1 MRPEARKSSAS
12 HGRDDGQRG
21 WERRG
26 QDMERGHE
34 GEAHPGLAERLG
46 WARLA
51 EPGGQPYEQI
61 HLQAVQLGLHMPH
74 CSPRPWMGV

>member
-1 MRPEARKSSAS
+1 MGEMMGRGGGNGEARIWREAV
-12 HGRDDGQRG
+12 G
-21 WERRG
+21 
-26 QDMERGHE
+26 

-61 HLQAVQLGLHMPH
+61 HLQAVRLGLHMPH
-74 CSPRPWMGV
+74 CSPWPWMGL